1 MVPAFRKKLRAG
13 VEGLEP
19 STFGFGDQRSTNWTM
34 PLYTFKISHRS
45 WKSFNLLSEV
55 RCPSSIER
63 PETLTSILV
72 TLGFRQ
78 VFLGQALDRLVTVS
92 SMRCRTST
100 SALSTW
106 YSLRGLTS
114 SREGISHLGGGFT
127 LRCLQ
132 RLSLPDLAT
141 LPWDWFPTG
150 TPVVRPARSSRTKAS
165 SPQISSAR
173 AG

>member
-1 MVPAFRKKLRAG
+1 MI
-13 VEGLEP
+13 
-19 STFGFGDQRSTNWTM
+19 STSLLDSRGRRTRTLDIWFWRPTFYQLNYAPIYFQNFTQILI
-34 PLYTFKISHRS
+34 PL
-45 WKSFNLLSEV
+45 
-55 RCPSSIER
+55 
-63 PETLTSILV
+63 TLTS
-72 TLGFRQ
+72 GFRLM
-78 VFLGQALDRLVTVS
+78 FLGQALDRLVTVS

-114 SREGISHLGGGFT
+114 SGEGISHLGGGFT

>member
-1 MVPAFRKKLRAG
+1 M
-13 VEGLEP
+13 
-19 STFGFGDQRSTNWTM
+19 
-34 PLYTFKISHRS
+34 I
-45 WKSFNLLSEV
+45 
-55 RCPSSIER
+55 
-63 PETLTSILV
+63 
-72 TLGFRQ
+72 
-78 VFLGQALDRLVTVS
+78 
-92 SMRCRTST
+92 ST
-100 SALSTW
+100 SLLDSRGRRTRTLDIWFWRPTFYQLNYAPIYFQNFTQTLKNVQPSFGSPMSFVHRTTRNTNLNLPFTQLSPSVSWSSPRPISNSQLHALPHFHLCPIYLIVSQGS
-106 YSLRGLTS
+106 YFLMD
-114 SREGISHLGGGFT
+114 GISHLGGGFT